1 MSYKDQLRGI
11 VQRYRKA
18 GEKWPATSHEIAA
31 WALSNKLWAPQPE
44 ELLDQC
50 ADQLADAMREDYVT
64 DPQGRRVRAKH
75 AARDGQSV
83 LWADIRD
90 ASREHMS
97 IAFAQ
102 RRQQI
107 VGDCRQL
114 KSDVDSFNENRAKR
128 DPIQMSFDFTLDLM
142 ELELVGR

>member
-1 MSYKDQLRGI
+1 MSYKDQLRDI

-18 GEKWPATSHEIAA
+18 GEKWPASSHEIAA
-31 WALSNKLWAPQPE
+31 WALFNKLWAPQHE
-44 ELLDQC
+44 DMLDQC

-75 AARDGQSV
+75 AAREGQSV

-97 IAFAQ
+97 VAFAQ

-114 KSDVDSFNENRAKR
+114 KADVDSFNDNRSVKN
-128 DPIQMSFDFTLDLM
+128 PIQMSFDFTLDLL
-142 ELELVGR
+142 ELELVKN